1 MSSRSAEG
9 RTCEICR
16 RRLLAGETFSFF
28 DDPVHRKHRRPV
40 CALCQRPARERGWTR
55 TIELPPPIA
64 LPPAPQADA
73 VTSQPRDEPEVAPEP
88 PDRREPDPQHS
99 PQDVRSAQ
107 E

>member
-9 RTCEICR
+9 RMCEICR

-64 LPPAPQADA
+64 LPPTPEADA
-73 VTSQPRDEPEVAPEP
+73 VTSRPRDETGAATEP
-88 PDRREPDPQHS
+88 PDRHEPDPRPS
-99 PQDVRSAQ
+99 AQDSRSAQ

>member
-55 TIELPPPIA
+55 TVELPPPID
-64 LPPAPQADA
+64 LPPAPESHVA
-73 VTSQPRDEPEVAPEP
+73 TSQPRDETEVASEP
-88 PDRREPDPQHS
+88 PDRRGPDPKTS
-99 PQDVRSAQ
+99 P

>member
-55 TIELPPPIA
+55 TVELPPPIV
-64 LPPAPQADA
+64 LPPAPASDVA
-73 VTSQPRDEPEVAPEP
+73 TSQPRDETEVASEP
-88 PDRREPDPQHS
+88 PDRRGPDPKTS
-99 PQDVRSAQ
+99 P

>member
-1 MSSRSAEG
+1 MSRRTAEG

-55 TIELPPPIA
+55 TIELPPPIV
-64 LPPAPQADA
+64 LPPAPEAGA
-73 VTSQPRDEPEVAPEP
+73 VPSQPADEAEVAPEP
-88 PDRREPDPQHS
+88 PDRLEPDPQPS
-99 PQDVRSAQ
+99 PQNPRSAQ